1 VINRQKDLEIT
12 FLGTGTSQGVPVIGC
27 RCEVC
32 KSIDPRDKRLRTSAL
47 ISIGNTNILIDAGPD
62 FRQQMLRE
70 EASSIDAILF
80 THEHKDHVGGLDDV
94 RAFNFI
100 SKSAMEVYAEQRVQ
114 AALRK
119 EYSYIFADKPYP
131 GVPKL
136 NLNTIELDSFE
147 IKGIKIT
154 PIRIMHYHLPILGFR
169 IGDLTYITDASYIPE
184 EEKYKLHGSKYL
196 VINALR
202 AEKHI
207 SHLNIQ
213 EALQI
218 INECAPRSAF
228 LTHMSHQ
235 IGKHEDLLRILP
247 DNVKPA
253 YDGLKVKIL

>member
-1 VINRQKDLEIT
+1 MEIT

-27 RCEVC
+27 KCEVC
-32 KSIDPRDKRLRTSAL
+32 KSRDSRDKRLRTSAL
-47 ISIGNTNILIDAGPD
+47 ISTEGTNILIDAGPD

-70 EASSIDAILF
+70 DISSIDAILF

-94 RAFNFI
+94 RAFNFM

-114 AALRK
+114 EALRK

-136 NLNTIELDSFE
+136 HLNTIDNDSFE
-147 IKGIKIT
+147 INGIKIT

-169 IGDLTYITDASYIPE
+169 IGNLTYITDASYIPD
-184 EEKYKLHGSKYL
+184 EEKHKIHGSKYL

-202 AEKHI
+202 TEKHI
-207 SHLNIQ
+207 SHFNIQ

-218 INECAPRSAF
+218 INECAPRSAY
-228 LTHMSHQ
+228 LTHMSHH
-235 IGKHEDLLRILP
+235 IGKHEEMLNILP
-247 DNVKPA
+247 KNVQPA
-253 YDGLKVKIL
+253 FDGLRVEIL